1 MPGWRAL
8 RTRLVFRFNPC
19 VCACLLVAVF
29 GLALRA
35 RSEASNQKQ
44 TRREKRI
51 LVLYSQ
57 HPVLPNTEIINRTL
71 TEALRASG
79 LTAEIFEESLEAV
92 RRWGIPP
99 WRLPAG
105 SVLAFQEPSFWSQ
118 YTPLIK
124 LSALFLVIAA
134 ALLLG
139 VLAERRRRLR
149 AQASLA
155 SRYELEKHITQF
167 SAQLA
172 ASAPERIDL
181 TIQEGLDG
189 TLDFVDADRICWYV
203 VRDNSPDLVRIFSCK
218 RHGVSPSPESVTP
231 EQLPHTAV
239 RLARGETVV
248 VRSLDHLPEE
258 AESDRQFFAGLG
270 VRSLI
275 LAPANCGSN
284 EKGILGLSSRAE
296 HRNWT
301 SDLVNQLGVLS
312 NIIGAAVERR
322 RADEARQES
331 EDRFRY
337 LFEQASIGIVLE
349 TMEGKLLHV
358 NPAFCSMLGYT
369 ENEMLRLRCA
379 EVTHPEDVA
388 ADESFFAE
396 LREARRPGYQME
408 KRFLKKDGA
417 QIWAHLSVSLLR
429 RNSGHAPLVV
439 AMVEDIT
446 GRKAAMEQLRASEV
460 RLQSTLD
467 VIPSQVAILDE
478 AGTIIAVN
486 ASWGEHFADRER
498 PYPHWDVGANFIEE
512 CAATVGVN
520 AEHAQAAAERVQALL
535 RSQPQANLLRQ
546 KCRTAG
552 GAEIWYQVGMA
563 RFEENGAARIVLA
576 YRDVT
581 DVIQTR
587 EELAKNQ
594 ERLLMTQEASHS
606 GTWDWDIVAGTVRWT
621 DDQMFLPSKEEMGFD
636 GDYSRLLD
644 LIHPEDRK
652 ELEAAALRAMR
663 GGAGTFSAEFRVQ
676 GREGA
681 TRWVLGKGK
690 VVRDAV
696 GRPIRMSG
704 INIDITELKQAGFEL
719 QNLTRRL
726 IQAQDEERHRI
737 SRELH
742 DDIGQRVSLL
752 ANELS
757 SLGQD
762 LSTTKPSES
771 QRALSLEMQ
780 AQELCSDLH
789 ELSHELH
796 SSKLQHLGLRVALR
810 DLCDRIATRNKL
822 EIALQTE
829 GVSSNVP
836 TDVAFCLFRVVQ
848 EALQNVVK
856 HSRSKKVT
864 VEVSHDLAKI
874 QLRIEDLGVGFDVNS
889 HAWGIG
895 LTSMRERLH
904 MVGGALKVASSP
916 RGGTRI
922 IAQIPWAQSA
932 SASAGA
938 G

>member
-1 MPGWRAL
+1 MA
-8 RTRLVFRFNPC
+8 
-19 VCACLLVAVF
+19 
-29 GLALRA
+29 
-35 RSEASNQKQ
+35 
-44 TRREKRI
+44 
-51 LVLYSQ
+51 
-57 HPVLPNTEIINRTL
+57 
-71 TEALRASG
+71 
-79 LTAEIFEESLEAV
+79 
-92 RRWGIPP
+92 
-99 WRLPAG
+99 
-105 SVLAFQEPSFWSQ
+105 
-118 YTPLIK
+118 
-124 LSALFLVIAA
+124 
-134 ALLLG
+134 
-139 VLAERRRRLR
+139 
-149 AQASLA
+149 
-155 SRYELEKHITQF
+155 
-167 SAQLA
+167 
-172 ASAPERIDL
+172 
-181 TIQEGLDG
+181 
-189 TLDFVDADRICWYV
+189 
-203 VRDNSPDLVRIFSCK
+203 
-218 RHGVSPSPESVTP
+218 
-231 EQLPHTAV
+231 
-239 RLARGETVV
+239 
-248 VRSLDHLPEE
+248 
-258 AESDRQFFAGLG
+258 
-270 VRSLI
+270 
-275 LAPANCGSN
+275 
-284 EKGILGLSSRAE
+284 
-296 HRNWT
+296 
-301 SDLVNQLGVLS
+301 
-312 NIIGAAVERR
+312 
-322 RADEARQES
+322 
-331 EDRFRY
+331 
-337 LFEQASIGIVLE
+337 
-349 TMEGKLLHV
+349 
-358 NPAFCSMLGYT
+358 
-369 ENEMLRLRCA
+369 
-379 EVTHPEDVA
+379 
-388 ADESFFAE
+388 
-396 LREARRPGYQME
+396 
-408 KRFLKKDGA
+408 
-417 QIWAHLSVSLLR
+417 
-429 RNSGHAPLVV
+429 
-439 AMVEDIT
+439 EDIT

-478 AGTIIAVN
+478 TSTIIAVN
-486 ASWGEHFADRER
+486 VSWREQAADPQRQY
-498 PYPHWDVGANFIEE
+498 PYWNVGANFIEE

-535 RSQPQANLLRQ
+535 RSQPQANLLPQ

-606 GTWDWDIVAGTVRWT
+606 GTWEWDMVAGTVRWT

-636 GDYSRLLD
+636 GDYSRLLE

-652 ELEAAALRAMR
+652 KLEAAALRAMR

-676 GREGA
+676 GRGGG

-704 INIDITELKQAGFEL
+704 VNVDITELKQAGFEL

-726 IQAQDEERHRI
+726 IQAQDEERQRI

-742 DDIGQRVSLL
+742 DDISQRVSLL

-757 SLGQD
+757 SLGQE
-762 LSTTKPSES
+762 LSRTKPSES
-771 QRALSLEMQ
+771 QRALGLELQ
-780 AQELCSDLH
+780 AQDLCTDLH

-796 SSKLQHLGLRVALR
+796 SSKLHHLGLRVALR
-810 DLCDRIATRNKL
+810 DLCDRIATRHKL

-829 GVSSNVP
+829 GLSSNVP

-856 HSRSKKVT
+856 HSRSTKVT

-904 MVGGALKVASSP
+904 MVGGALNVTSSP